1 MNQYL
6 ELWMEHQEQF
16 QMPDIKTS
24 EANHDGPYWTVE
36 RAHNVHTAGRQ
47 TRSAFTTAAA
57 VASVDGPLPFMD
69 VAAYSA
75 ATLYS
80 AAWWIHAL
88 A

>member
-1 MNQYL
+1 MNKYL

-16 QMPDIKTS
+16 QMPEIKTA
-24 EANHDGPYWTVE
+24 EANHDGPYWTVD
-36 RAHNVHTAGRQ
+36 RAHNVHSAARQ
-47 TRSAFTTAAA
+47 TRAAYSTATAFAAM
-57 VASVDGPLPFMD
+57 DGPMPFMD